1 MGLTLSSNKYAKT
14 FNSFSGADIFI
25 IFENA
30 TVGTI
35 TQLSWN
41 ITREKAPLYVL
52 GHVDAVGTSRGKRSI
67 AGSLTGLIFDRWTL
81 FDLAWGSDI
90 TGEGGRTGEYAEYAR
105 KTGDILV
112 PGDLMFVD
120 YADIYGTD
128 VAPGTRAWPVG
139 GGGSAEEAWKK
150 MLGWEPSRVVYA
162 DQMLPCDVT
171 IVGINEA
178 GNFMVSRIFGID
190 LLSTGAGISID
201 DVTMEEQYTWFAMS
215 MLPFLPRYTGGEGTG
230 LELYN
235 LLKEYWGLPGSEMAS
250 LKSAMETIARAS
262 RSGLGTGSTTGG
274 TSTGETSTGGGG

>member
-67 AGSLTGLIFDRWTL
+67 AGSLTGIILDRWTL

-201 DVTMEEQYTWFAMS
+201 DGQVVYKLQGTEEY
-215 MLPFLPRYTGGEGTG
+215 
-230 LELYN
+230 
-235 LLKEYWGLPGSEMAS
+235 
-250 LKSAMETIARAS
+250 
-262 RSGLGTGSTTGG
+262 
-274 TSTGETSTGGGG
+274 GETSVKATLLMEMVDNETIKVEGFNGWVSNPVFTGEAKYYIR